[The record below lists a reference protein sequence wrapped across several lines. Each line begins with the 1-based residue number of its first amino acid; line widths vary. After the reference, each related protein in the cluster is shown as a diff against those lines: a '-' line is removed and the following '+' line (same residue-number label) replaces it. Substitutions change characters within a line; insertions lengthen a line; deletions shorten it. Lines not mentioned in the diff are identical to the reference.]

1 MEEYILKFTKLR
13 DKTLNSI
20 SAMNNEQAGVVKGFN
35 AFKTKIYLSL
45 LLEFVI
51 KVFIISVITA
61 GVTVLAGMNVTKYIF
76 LIDLAVIFAIM
87 IVYDSIYNRVKVKTS
102 NDVPKHNQKLLNA
115 IARLTRSYITKWFPG
130 IFDKYLHELRSI
142 TDRLSQLQTGIDSI
156 ANALSVLTFGFI
168 QTVFNIPDE
177 RMCYFGKETEIHRDY
192 ESMPEQ
198 WKADYTEA
206 IDELKAICSAY
217 LNDSGQFQAVLNELT
232 MPLTL
237 SLLQRYCRENIIS
250 RKELE
255 DVVELDEKTEELVYK
270 TPIMTQFEVIV
281 S

>member
-1 MEEYILKFTKLR
+1 
-13 DKTLNSI
+13 
-20 SAMNNEQAGVVKGFN
+20 MNNEQAGVVKGFN